1 MTWGPHKY
9 SRTLLSSYAHITCTE
24 PPFLNKRVCP
34 CHLPAFQNTRA
45 QDLRT
50 DFRNNTLLGQA
61 RSRAESAGRGRGR
74 SVGGSA
80 PPWSSLHSGT
90 GQDIG
95 WGRECICYTKT
106 RCCLVYPQQGH
117 FCHILIAFPSSPA
130 SSRAPHTL
138 CVQDALHRGCRQSAP
153 GPHLLS
159 SICCSRSSFSAG
171 SSEATCS
178 SHTLRS
184 SLEG

>member
-1 MTWGPHKY
+1 MKTSQASKQETLDIMWQRLSKGQVESACLHLPHDLGA
-9 SRTLLSSYAHITCTE
+9 SQIQQNPPQQLCTHHMHRTTF
-24 PPFLNKRVCP
+24 PDKRVGP

-61 RSRAESAGRGRGR
+61 RSQAESAGRGRGR

-117 FCHILIAFPSSPA
+117 FCHILIAFPSII
-130 SSRAPHTL
+130 SSQL
-138 CVQDALHRGCRQSAP
+138 K
-153 GPHLLS
+153 
-159 SICCSRSSFSAG
+159 G
-171 SSEATCS
+171 SSHPLCAGCS
-178 SHTLRS
+178 AQRL
-184 SLEG
+184 